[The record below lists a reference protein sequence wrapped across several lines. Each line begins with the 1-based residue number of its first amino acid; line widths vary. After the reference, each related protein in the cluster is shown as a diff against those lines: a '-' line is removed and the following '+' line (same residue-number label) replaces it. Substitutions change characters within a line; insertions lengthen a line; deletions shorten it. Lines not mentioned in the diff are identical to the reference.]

1 MHDYAFAAKRFTR
14 NAAQLTNILFSF
26 HIFGSKILF
35 AMQQTELDNQ
45 ASSGR
50 EDRRGRARRT
60 SGLGAA
66 ILFMP
71 QRKRETRVLFV
82 RKCT

>member
-1 MHDYAFAAKRFTR
+1 MEMHDYAFAAKRFTR

-26 HIFGSKILF
+26 QIFGSKILF

-50 EDRRGRARRT
+50 EYRRGRARRT

-66 ILFMP
+66 DRG
-71 QRKRETRVLFV
+71 Q
-82 RKCT
+82 

>member
-26 HIFGSKILF
+26 QIFGSKILF

-45 ASSGR
+45 ALQVVKIG
-50 EDRRGRARRT
+50 EAVPGVHPA
-60 SGLGAA
+60 
-66 ILFMP
+66 
-71 QRKRETRVLFV
+71 
-82 RKCT
+82 